1 MLPAPLRMRRSDD
14 FALTIR
20 RGARAGRPTLV
31 VHCRLVGDRTDPHV
45 GFVVSKAVGGAVV
58 RNVVRRRLRGVVV
71 EQRGSLPSGA
81 DLVVRALPPA
91 AGVPYET
98 LASEF
103 RSALA
108 AASRRAAATTGRT

>member
-1 MLPAPLRMRRSDD
+1 MRSSAD

-31 VHCRLVGDRTDPHV
+31 VHCRLVADRPEPHV

-58 RNVVRRRLRGVVV
+58 RNQVRRRLRGAVV
-71 EQRGSLPSGA
+71 EQRGSLPLGA

-91 AGVPYET
+91 AAASYAT
-98 LASEF
+98 LAEEL
-103 RSALA
+103 RTALA
-108 AASRRAAATTGRT
+108 AAARRAVPPASGADTVHP

>member
-1 MLPAPLRMRRSDD
+1 M
-14 FALTIR
+14 
-20 RGARAGRPTLV
+20 
-31 VHCRLVGDRTDPHV
+31 

-71 EQRGSLPSGA
+71 EQRGSLPPGA

-91 AGVPYET
+91 ADVPFET

-108 AASRRAAATTGRT
+108 SAARRATATTVRT